1 MKSSLS
7 RLRLTISGFV
17 LTTMISFVAA
27 QEIQPTPKNSPPTKP
42 LPATQANPVQAP
54 KANPLP
60 TKTEPAK
67 TDPTKPTP
75 PQADP
80 AKSATPKTDPTKT
93 PAPQAKTPVPV
104 GEAPKKDAP
113 KETPKEA
120 PKPVSEQVDW
130 EKLKGE
136 WISVRFEY
144 EGKVTEARDRWT
156 ISFEKE
162 TTRII
167 GNPMLMVKDIMKWS
181 GNAPTM
187 LFWSGP
193 VRLTA
198 TAKAKE
204 IDIIIKG
211 LVSERLQKGIY
222 HLNGDNLTI
231 CWATGLDSI
240 RPQYLTTEEESGLF
254 LATFVRKPA
263 KVTQK

>member
-1 MKSSLS
+1 
-7 RLRLTISGFV
+7 
-17 LTTMISFVAA
+17 MISFVAA
-27 QEIQPTPKNSPPTKP
+27 QDIQPTPIPAKP
-42 LPATQANPVQAP
+42 APKTQSIPATQTKPAQLP
-54 KANPLP
+54 KGNEVPA
-60 TKTEPAK
+60 KTEPGK
-67 TDPTKPTP
+67 TDPAKPTP
-75 PQADP
+75 AQADP
-80 AKSATPKTDPTKT
+80 AKSATPKSDP
-93 PAPQAKTPVPV
+93 AKTPVPV
-104 GEAPKKDAP
+104 GEMPKKEPLKETPKDAP
-113 KETPKEA
+113 K
-120 PKPVSEQVDW
+120 PVQEQVDW

-144 EGKVTEARDRWT
+144 EGKIYEARDRWT

-198 TAKAKE
+198 TAKSRE

-231 CWATGLDSI
+231 CWATGLDGI
-240 RPQYLTTEEESGLF
+240 RPQYLTTVEDSGLF

-263 KVTQK
+263 KAPQK